1 MGYTKKDIFSSY
13 KYLKENELRLN
24 ANRIIINSGPEGE
37 ANRVYFMNMCIGFR
51 ENTIKKFNARIE
63 ELKLKLQTENL
74 NIDLNS
80 IKSEIEKLSIDEVL
94 KLLEPIKTSIKGK
107 EIDLAKDIK
116 EDDARKNFI

>member
-1 MGYTKKDIFSSY
+1 
-13 KYLKENELRLN
+13 
-24 ANRIIINSGPEGE
+24 
-37 ANRVYFMNMCIGFR
+37 MNMCIGFR

-80 IKSEIEKLSIDEVL
+80 IKSEIEKLSIDEVW

>member
-1 MGYTKKDIFSSY
+1 
-13 KYLKENELRLN
+13 
-24 ANRIIINSGPEGE
+24 
-37 ANRVYFMNMCIGFR
+37 MNMCIGFR
-51 ENTIKKFNARIE
+51 ENNIKYFNARIE
-63 ELKLKLQTENL
+63 ELKLKLKTENL

-80 IKSEIEKLSIDEVL
+80 IKSEIEKLSIDEVI